1 MILNIQQQQ
10 GKLIISYIKKDGNV
24 GFSQINI
31 PANQQYSYA
40 YAQKGK
46 GLPDLQSWDFQPIR
60 KTPAQFLNK
69 HRLQEFFM
77 DAGEEN
83 IKHLFEANMPR
94 FAAADIEVEVT
105 DEGLNDPGLEPGNA
119 RNRVTAICYSEYP
132 NVTVFGSKPL
142 TPAEIDA
149 IEKNI
154 NNHVKKFNKEYS
166 FVYKYHANE
175 ADLIYDFFYN
185 YVRLA
190 PLLTGW
196 NFWGYDWRYLMNRC
210 KKLNMDVSWL
220 SPTRQWYEFKIKN
233 KNKNNE
239 AVIMLPQHKLIVDY
253 MAIYQKWDRTIEV
266 KENDTLDFVCEEAL
280 GIRKVKYPGTLK
292 ELYDK
297 DYESYVFYNA
307 IDTVLVELLNEKLK
321 TMSTFLGLGNITRV
335 EAMNAFSPIVMLE
348 ATATRYAYINKQVFP
363 KQENKNERESY
374 EGAFVFTPIPNL
386 YEWVASFDFASL
398 YPSIMRQFKLSIEN
412 YLFNDKNYVPKPTEI
427 KTFSGAVFDA
437 SYEPLIARILTDYYG
452 QRKAAKKISMD
463 AEKKANELKKILAQR
478 KSAATIN

>member
-1 MILNIQQQQ
+1 MIISIEQRQ
-10 GKLIISYIKKDGNV
+10 GKLVISYIKKDGNV
-24 GFSQINI
+24 GFSQITI
-31 PANQQYSYA
+31 PPEHQYSYA

-46 GLPDLQSWDFQPIR
+46 GLPGLQSWDFKPVR
-60 KTPAQFLNK
+60 KTPARFLNA
-69 HRLQEFFM
+69 HRMQEFFM
-77 DAGEEN
+77 DAGEQN
-83 IKHLFEANMPR
+83 VSHLFEANMPR

-142 TPAEIDA
+142 TPVEIA
-149 IEKNI
+149 NIEKNI
-154 NNHVKKFNKEYS
+154 NEHVKKFHKEYT

-185 YVRLA
+185 YVRHA

-220 SPTRQWYEFKIKN
+220 SPTGQWYEYKIKS

-253 MAIYQKWDRTIEV
+253 MAIYQKWDRSVEV
-266 KENDTLDFVCEEAL
+266 KENDTLDFVSEEAL

-335 EAMNAFSPIVMLE
+335 EAMQAFSPISMLT
-348 ATATRYAYINKQVFP
+348 ATSTRYAYKNGYVFP
-363 KQENKNERESY
+363 KDENNNQRESY
-374 EGAFVFTPIPNL
+374 EGAFVFEPIPNL

-412 YLFNDKNYVPKPTEI
+412 YLFCDKNYTPKSTEI
-427 KTFSGAVFDA
+427 KTSSGAVFDA
-437 SYEPLIARILTDYYG
+437 SYEPIIAQILTDFYG
-452 QRKAAKKISMD
+452 QRKVAKKVSTD
-463 AEKKANELKKILAQR
+463 AEKRAGELKEILKQR
-478 KSAATIN
+478 KAASTI